1 MKEKIYEKIIQY
13 DTIIIHR
20 HVRPDPDA
28 YGSQGG
34 LAEIIKHSFPDKNV
48 YIVGENE
55 KTLMY
60 LNQMD
65 EVSDTIFQH
74 ALVIVCD
81 TANRERICDDRY
93 QLGNYLIKI
102 DHHPNEDPYG
112 DLNWVD
118 TSASST
124 SEMIYEWFL
133 HVKDKGLKMNAKAAR
148 LLYAGIVGD
157 TGRFLYPST
166 TAKTFRYASELI
178 EYPFSRTKLHNQMY
192 EMTENLVKFEGY
204 ILQHFEKDAD
214 GIGKVVITKEQMASY
229 QLQPSEVSLLVSVL
243 GKIKGIVA
251 WVFFIEED
259 DQIRVRLRSKGPIV
273 NEVAKKYNGGGH
285 PLAAGATIYRWEEI
299 GSVMDDLRE
308 AVKTYK
314 IKG

>member
-1 MKEKIYEKIIQY
+1 MREKILEKIKQF

-34 LAEIIKHSFPDKNV
+34 LAEIIKHSFPEKNV

-55 KTLMY
+55 ETLEY
-60 LNQMD
+60 LNIMD
-65 EVSDTIFQH
+65 EVSDELFLD

-81 TANRERICDDRY
+81 TANRERICDNRY
-93 QLGNYLIKI
+93 QMGKYVIKI

-133 HVKDKGLKMNAKAAR
+133 FGKQRGLVLTTEAAR

-157 TGRFLYPST
+157 TGRFLYAST
-166 TAKTFRYASELI
+166 TTKTFRYASELI
-178 EYPFSRTKLHNQMY
+178 EYPFSRTKLHDEMY
-192 EMTENLVKFEGY
+192 EMPENLVKLEGF
-204 ILQHFEKDAD
+204 ILQQFEKDAD
-214 GIGKVVITKEQMASY
+214 GLGKVIISKEQMASY
-229 QLQPSEVSLLVSVL
+229 RLRPAEVSLLVSVL
-243 GKIKGIVA
+243 GKVKGIVA

-259 DQIRVRLRSKGPIV
+259 EQIRVRLRSKGPIV

-285 PLAAGATIYRWEEI
+285 PLAAGATIYSWEEVD
-299 GSVMDDLRE
+299 SVMNDLRE
-308 AVKTYK
+308 AVQKYTTR
-314 IKG
+314 G